1 VFQST
6 IKKYTLIVMSFEKDG
21 YIFKR
26 QFLSK
31 ELCDI
36 GKRIALHE
44 RDSRYYVQCN
54 QVEKSHAGYRNSFME
69 NLLKRCQPQVEK
81 CTGLKL
87 FPTYSYYRIYE
98 PGNILRDHTDRPECE
113 ITVTLTLGFNY
124 VNKADDYRWPIHVF
138 IDDEKKYFNCD
149 VGDAMI
155 YRGCELKH
163 GREQFDVG
171 DDSYHVNVFLHYS
184 RNRVHLYDGHDDL
197 GI

>member
-1 VFQST
+1 MIFH
-6 IKKYTLIVMSFEKDG
+6 IKKNHTPIVMSFEKDG

-26 QFLSK
+26 QFLSG

-36 GKRIALHE
+36 GKRVALYE
-44 RDSRYYVQCN
+44 RDARYVQCN
-54 QVEKSHAGYRNSFME
+54 QVENSHVGYRNTFMQ
-69 NLLKRCQPQVEK
+69 NLLKQCKPRVEE
-81 CTGLKL
+81 CTGLSL
-87 FPTYSYYRIYE
+87 IPTYSYYRVYE
-98 PGNILRDHTDRPECE
+98 PGNILHDHTDRPQCE

-124 VNKADDYRWPIHVF
+124 VNKADDYRWPLHIF

-184 RNRVHLYDGHDDL
+184 QEQEHLYDGHDNL

>member
-1 VFQST
+1 
-6 IKKYTLIVMSFEKDG
+6 MSFEKDG

-26 QFLSK
+26 QFLSG

-44 RDSRYYVQCN
+44 RDSHYTQCT
-54 QVEKSHAGYRNSFME
+54 QVENSHAGYRNTFMQ

-113 ITVTLTLGFNY
+113 ISVTVTLGFNY
-124 VNKADDYRWPIHVF
+124 VGKPDGYRWSMYIFV
-138 IDDEKKYFNCD
+138 DDEKKYFNCD
-149 VGDAMI
+149 VGDAII
-155 YRGCELKH
+155 YKGCEIKH

-184 RNRVHLYDGHDDL
+184 QEQEHLYDGHDNL

>member
-1 VFQST
+1 
-6 IKKYTLIVMSFEKDG
+6 MSFEKDG

-36 GKRIALHE
+36 GKRITLQE
-44 RDSRYYVQCN
+44 RDTLYTECN
-54 QVEKSHAGYRNSFME
+54 QVNNSHVGYRNAFMQ
-69 NLLKRCQPQVEK
+69 NLLKQYKPQVEE
-81 CTGLKL
+81 CTGLSL
-87 FPTYSYYRIYE
+87 FPTCSYYRVYE
-98 PGNILRDHTDRPECE
+98 PGNILHDHTDRPQCE

-163 GREQFDVG
+163 GRDKFDVG

-184 RNRVHLYDGHDDL
+184 QNQKYQYDGHRDL